1 MSFLAPLFFVGLA
14 AVAVPL
20 IIHLIQRERKEVVHF
35 PSLMFLRQI
44 PYQSVQRRRIHNWL
58 LLALRCAAIA
68 LLVAAFS
75 RPFFKQDPTRVVAA
89 ASGAREVVILL
100 DHSASMGYADRWTRA
115 QAEAQKVASSIG
127 AGDRATLV
135 LFATGEEEAVRATSD
150 RASLEV
156 AIREAQVTSDATRY
170 GPALRYAQ
178 SVLSRSTLPRKEA
191 VLISDFQKTGWEQR
205 EEIRLPEG
213 ATLTP
218 ISVATPGTAN
228 VSVTKADFQRT
239 PFANAEQVAITVLVV
254 NRGPAKVADLPVKLE
269 IDGREMES
277 KPLNLEA
284 NSSGSITFKPI
295 NVADANVRGV
305 VRAGTDQ
312 LAIDNAFFF
321 VLSPTRPVSV
331 LQLVADGASAQT
343 SLFLSTALE
352 QGVAPVFK
360 TDVMPI
366 SRLTAA
372 ALERRSVVVLNDVGQ
387 VSSASDALLKQFVE
401 QGGGLFIILGDRT
414 PWGSAGSPLLPGA
427 LGPSV
432 DRSVAPKAT
441 FGQIDHSHAIFE
453 LFKTPN
459 SGSFTDAQ
467 FDRLRTLT
475 PAPTD
480 QTLARFDDGRA
491 ALVER
496 RVGAGRVI
504 AFTSTVDRS
513 WNTFPVTNVFV
524 PVVHLAFRYLAQY
537 EDPAAWYTVGR
548 SLDISAPLGQIV
560 REGGVTNATSAPRKA
575 TGVVMAP
582 SGQQTTIGEG
592 GAAGIRLEEQG
603 FYTTRLQGTGDR
615 RPFAV
620 AVNLDPAES
629 DLTPMQAVEF
639 ATSATG
645 GGAVT
650 PTGQSLEHP
659 ELTPADIEKKQ
670 IVWWVLLLAGAL
682 ALLGEATLSN
692 RLSRRSGGLLGMAAR
707 PPVRAGS

>member
-1 MSFLAPLFFVGLA
+1 MSFLAPLFFMGLA
-14 AVAVPL
+14 AIAVPVF
-20 IIHLIQRERKEVVHF
+20 IHLIQRERKEVVHF

-68 LLVAAFS
+68 LIVAAFS
-75 RPFFKQDPTRVVAA
+75 RPFFKQDPTRVIAA

-100 DHSASMGYADRWTRA
+100 DHSASMGYADRWAKA
-115 QAEAQKVASSIG
+115 QAEAQKVAGSIG
-127 AGDRATLV
+127 SGDRATLV
-135 LFATGEEEAVRATSD
+135 LFATGEEESVRATSD
-150 RASLEV
+150 RGALEV
-156 AIREAQVTSDATRY
+156 AIREAEVTSDATRY

-178 SVLSRSTLPRKEA
+178 SLLSRSTLPRKEA

-228 VSVTKADFQRT
+228 VSVTKADFQRV
-239 PFANAEQVAITVLVV
+239 PFSNAEQVTITVLVT
-254 NRGPAKVADLPVKLE
+254 NRGPVAVNGIPVKLE
-269 IDGREMES
+269 IDGHEMES
-277 KPLNLEA
+277 KTLNLEA
-284 NSSGSITFKPI
+284 NSSGSVTFKQI
-295 NVADANVRGV
+295 NLADANMRGV
-305 VRAGTDQ
+305 IRAGTDQ
-312 LAIDNAFFF
+312 LAIDNSFFF

-331 LQLVADGASAQT
+331 LHLVADGASSST
-343 SLFLSTALE
+343 SLFLNTALE
-352 QGVAPVFK
+352 QGQAPVFK
-360 TDVMPI
+360 PDLLPI
-366 SRLTAA
+366 SRLTAT

-387 VSSASDALLKQFVE
+387 LSTAADTLLKQFVE
-401 QGGGLFIILGDRT
+401 QGGGLFIVLGDRS
-414 PWGSAGSPLLPGA
+414 PWGSAGSPLLPGT

-432 DRSVAPKAT
+432 ERSAPKGT
-441 FGQIDHSHAIFE
+441 FGQREDSHEIFE

-467 FDRLRTLT
+467 FTRVRTLT

-504 AFTSTVDRS
+504 AFTSTLDRQ

-524 PVVHLAFRYLAQY
+524 PVVHLTFRYLAQY

-548 SLDISAPLGQIV
+548 TLDISAPLGQIV
-560 REGGVTNATSAPRKA
+560 REGGVTNAKEAPRKA

-582 SGQQTTIGEG
+582 SGRQTTLGDG
-592 GAAGIRLEEQG
+592 GAAGVRLEEQG

-615 RPFAV
+615 RPYAV

-650 PTGQSLEHP
+650 PSGQSLEHP

-670 IVWWVLLLAGAL
+670 IVWWVLLLAGVL
-682 ALLGEATLSN
+682 ALVGEAMLSN
-692 RLSRRSGGLLGMAAR
+692 RLSRRAGGLMGMMGR
-707 PPVRAGS
+707 PPVRAS